1 MLDDVDVEIAD
12 IFLLVLHLIDEK
24 GTAAKIKADFRL
36 SLRLVH
42 RQHPEA
48 IAVDSLAIAQR
59 FVERLAQY
67 NAHIFNEVVV
77 VHIDVAAGLD
87 LEIEQRVLGEAF
99 NEALGDRK
107 GINRYGFWVLPMDEA
122 QAQADV
128 CLDLG
133 GRPSFVY
140 NMEHE
145 QKYIRD
151 FDVTIIK
158 HFWRSFCD
166 SAKMNLHIELKYGE
180 DLHHCIEAIF
190 KAVARALRMACGSD
204 PRALDMIPSSK
215 GRIGA

>member
-1 MLDDVDVEIAD
+1 MEKQRTAQIERRTKETQIELSLNLDGTADYEISTGVPFFDHMLDLLAKHALFDLTIKATGDIDVDYHHLVE
-12 IFLLVLHLIDEK
+12 
-24 GTAAKIKADFRL
+24 
-36 SLRLVH
+36 
-42 RQHPEA
+42 
-48 IAVDSLAIAQR
+48 
-59 FVERLAQY
+59 
-67 NAHIFNEVVV
+67 
-77 VHIDVAAGLD
+77 DVG
-87 LEIEQRVLGEAF
+87 IVLGEAF

-133 GRPSFVY
+133 GRPYFVY
-140 NMEHE
+140 NAGLKE
-145 QKYIRD
+145 KYIRD

-166 SAKMNLHIELKYGE
+166 SAKMNLHIELKFGE

-190 KAVARALRMACGSD
+190 KAVARALRMACDSD